1 MDEVI
6 GVYLVGSATRPF
18 RDPLSDHD
26 FEVVMDDKAFAK
38 GPGEKKLVF
47 VLDEGPPRRVD
58 HEFSLRPWTELARL
72 VRSTLDLDHYPF
84 QHARVLHAPTGRL
97 GELVE
102 HLAALPASV
111 RKTRLRVHY
120 LEFRFGSSR
129 AGNCLDRCGTLNARL
144 ILGESITALVK
155 LLSLVKRSWPSTRHG
170 STEELE
176 LLGVGPDLIGGDRG
190 GPLESREGSS
200 PSPDQGGG
208 PLLGG
213 TSGDV
218 PQERAEADAVGLPY
232 RGGEARLPALGSAL
246 GD

>member
-1 MDEVI
+1 MDGVI

-18 RDPLSDHD
+18 RDPLSDYD

-111 RKTRLRVHY
+111 RKTRLRVH
-120 LEFRFGSSR
+120 
-129 AGNCLDRCGTLNARL
+129 
-144 ILGESITALVK
+144 
-155 LLSLVKRSWPSTRHG
+155 
-170 STEELE
+170 
-176 LLGVGPDLIGGDRG
+176 
-190 GPLESREGSS
+190 
-200 PSPDQGGG
+200 
-208 PLLGG
+208 
-213 TSGDV
+213 
-218 PQERAEADAVGLPY
+218 
-232 RGGEARLPALGSAL
+232 
-246 GD
+246 

>member
-1 MDEVI
+1 MERARELIRPYQKMDGVI

-18 RDPLSDHD
+18 RDPLSDYD

-38 GPGEKKLVF
+38 VPGEKRLVF

-58 HEFSLRPWTELARL
+58 HEFYLRPWTELARL

-84 QHARVLHAPTGRL
+84 QYAKVLHDPTGRL

-129 AGNCLDRCGTLNARL
+129 AGKVPRPLRHTECAPHPGRIDHGAREASFPGQAVLALDA
-144 ILGESITALVK
+144 ALE
-155 LLSLVKRSWPSTRHG
+155 H
-170 STEELE
+170 
-176 LLGVGPDLIGGDRG
+176 RG
-190 GPLESREGSS
+190 
-200 PSPDQGGG
+200 
-208 PLLGG
+208 
-213 TSGDV
+213 
-218 PQERAEADAVGLPY
+218 A
-232 RGGEARLPALGSAL
+232 
-246 GD
+246 

>member
-1 MDEVI
+1 MERARELIRPYQKMDGVI

-18 RDPLSDHD
+18 RDPLSDYD

-111 RKTRLRVHY
+111 RKTRLRVH
-120 LEFRFGSSR
+120 
-129 AGNCLDRCGTLNARL
+129 
-144 ILGESITALVK
+144 
-155 LLSLVKRSWPSTRHG
+155 
-170 STEELE
+170 
-176 LLGVGPDLIGGDRG
+176 
-190 GPLESREGSS
+190 
-200 PSPDQGGG
+200 
-208 PLLGG
+208 
-213 TSGDV
+213 
-218 PQERAEADAVGLPY
+218 
-232 RGGEARLPALGSAL
+232 
-246 GD
+246 